1 MTRGHF
7 VQRLLR
13 GIPASLFAIT
23 ILIAVTNGA
32 GCGDDDAPATS
43 TPPPVPGHPL
53 SARTGNTETDAVLDA
68 VTGSDSAAVR
78 GLLDFVALPC
88 ASTQMLGG
96 PPPCPPGTPA
106 GTLVDAFPLGQ
117 GCEGS
122 YVDAG
127 TAEQVTSTLPP
138 GARLYAVFTQQP
150 AAGDPAKLE
159 FPHGAI
165 VIVFTYPSGADDHP
179 VGSRALHVTDGRIVT
194 MSGWCLESP
203 ADRVAGVT
211 QDAFLLA
218 PP

>member
-1 MTRGHF
+1 MTRGTLF
-7 VQRLLR
+7 QRLLR

-23 ILIAVTNGA
+23 ILIAVTSA

-53 SARTGNTETDAVLDA
+53 SARTGNTQADAVLDA
-68 VTGSDSAAVR
+68 VTGGDTAAVR
-78 GLLDFVALPC
+78 SLLDFVALPC
-88 ASTQMLGG
+88 AATQMLGG
-96 PPPCPPGTPA
+96 PPPCPPGTPT

-127 TAEQVTSTLPP
+127 TAEQVTITLPP
-138 GARLYAVFTQQP
+138 GARLYAVFTSQP
-150 AAGDPAKLE
+150 AAGNPAKLE
-159 FPHGAI
+159 FPRGAT
-165 VIVFTYPSGADDHP
+165 VIVFTYPSGAPEHP

-211 QDAFLLA
+211 RDAFLLA

>member
-1 MTRGHF
+1 MTRGTLFQH
-7 VQRLLR
+7 LLR
-13 GIPASLFAIT
+13 GLFVGLFAIA
-23 ILIAVTNGA
+23 ILIAVTSA

-43 TPPPVPGHPL
+43 TPAPVPGHPL
-53 SARTGNTETDAVLDA
+53 SQRTGNAGVDAVLGA
-68 VTGSDSAAVR
+68 VTGGDTAAVR

-122 YVDAG
+122 YVDTG
-127 TAEQVTSTLPP
+127 TAEQVVSNLPP
-138 GARLYAVFTQQP
+138 GARLYAIFSQQP
-150 AAGDPAKLE
+150 AAGDPEKLE
-159 FPHGAI
+159 FPRGAV
-165 VIVFTYPSGADDHP
+165 VIVLTYPSGAAEHP

-194 MSGWCLESP
+194 MSGWCLETP

-211 QDAFLLA
+211 KDAFLLA
-218 PP
+218 AP